1 MFYPTGWDWTHLFG
15 SIGMFAL
22 LFLLFVR
29 FLPAI
34 SIYEVREQLRERA
47 TERSR

>member
-1 MFYPTGWDWTHLFG
+1 MFYPTAWDWTHLIG

-22 LFLLFVR
+22 FFLLFVR

-34 SIYEVREQLRERA
+34 SIYEVREELHHRRM
-47 TERSR
+47 RHS